1 MKSWKKKM
9 TSLAV
14 SAAMLTGFSAAA
26 LADEVLIAPNPAA
39 QSAVAMQLDGKA
51 LTLTNGAAPIIN
63 EESGR
68 VYLPFRSLFETL
80 GAEVTY
86 DENTGLITAV
96 KGEREVQ
103 FINGQSTV
111 VVKENG
117 KSEMKNT
124 MAAPYVENGQTM
136 VPVRF
141 AGEALGYAIG
151 WDSANKT
158 VVMLNP
164 KTLADKYA
172 GEFTYLQKYLDLN
185 ASYAN
190 KTLAYDAVANVYII
204 DPGSEDMPANY
215 GELQMLMEGVTEAN
229 GNSAI
234 KMTMAD
240 SDKLTGSMNLAAQG
254 YSRQVML
261 EQGQIDLDLL
271 MDMENLMMYI
281 KSPVLGELTGIQSEN
296 DVWLSMDLHDL
307 GISDKMIKDAMA
319 QQGQITTVG
328 DFIEYFL
335 SMIDVTSVDDYAMLD
350 SGLQMAV
357 QYIGD
362 DAFAADGNTYTADVE
377 GAKVEFT
384 LDDKGAMTSYSVD
397 GSFDGVK
404 FIMSGDADKIYL
416 FFEINDYGYI
426 VGMDMDMA
434 WKEAVNSTVKVN
446 PVDYDQE
453 AVIAPMM

>member
-172 GEFTYLQKYLDLN
+172 GEFTYMQKFLDLN
-185 ASYAN
+185 ATYAN

-204 DPGSEDMPANY
+204 DPGSEDIQASFSEM
-215 GELQMLMEGVTEAN
+215 QMLMDGITEAN
-229 GNSAI
+229 GNTVI
-234 KMTMAD
+234 DMVMND
-240 SDKLTGSMNLAAQG
+240 SDKLTGAMNLPAQG
-254 YSRQVML
+254 YVKQEFL
-261 EQGQIDLDLL
+261 GQKIEMKTLLDIN
-271 MDMENLMMYI
+271 NLTMYF
-281 KSPVLGELTGIQSEN
+281 KSPLLDEMTGIQTEGE
-296 DVWLSMDLHDL
+296 VWLSMDLHDL

-319 QQGQITTVG
+319 QQGQITTVS
-328 DFIEYFL
+328 DFIAYYL
-335 SMIDVTSVDDYAMLD
+335 SMTDMSSVDDYAMIENI
-350 SGLQMAV
+350 LQMAV
-357 QYIGD
+357 QYVGD
-362 DAFAADGNTYTADVE
+362 DAFVADGNTYTADVE

>member
-9 TSLAV
+9 TSLAA
-14 SAAMLTGFSAAA
+14 SAAMLSGFSAVA
-26 LADEVLIAPNPAA
+26 LAEDLLIAPNPANN
-39 QSAVAMQLDGKA
+39 AVAMQLDGKV
-51 LTLTNGAAPIIN
+51 LTLSDGAAPVIN
-63 EESGR
+63 AESGR

-86 DENTGLITAV
+86 DEATGLITAV

-103 FINGQSTV
+103 FINGQSAV
-111 VVKENG
+111 VIKENG
-117 KSEMKNT
+117 RSEMVNT

-158 VVMLNP
+158 VVMINAE
-164 KTLADKYA
+164 TLADKYA
-172 GEFTYLQKYLDLN
+172 GEFGYMQKFLDLN
-185 ASYAN
+185 ATYAN
-190 KTLAYDAVANVYII
+190 KALSYDAVANVYII
-204 DPGSEDMPANY
+204 DPGSEDIPATF
-215 GELQMLMEGVTEAN
+215 GEMQMLMEGVSEAN
-229 GNSAI
+229 GNTAI
-234 KMTMAD
+234 DMVMSD
-240 SDKLTGSMNLAAQG
+240 SDKLTGAMNLPAQG
-254 YSRQVML
+254 YVRQ
-261 EQGQIDLDLL
+261 DLL
-271 MDMENLMMYI
+271 GQEIEMKTLLDIDNLMMYF
-281 KSPVLGELTGIQSEN
+281 KSPILDELTGIQSEN
-296 DVWLSMDLHDL
+296 DVWLSMDLRQL
-307 GISDKMIKDAMA
+307 GIDKKMIEDAIA
-319 QQGQITTVG
+319 QQGQITTVR
-328 DFIEYFL
+328 DFIAYFL
-335 SMIDVTSVDDYAMLD
+335 SLVDVTSVDDYAMLD

-362 DAFAADGNTYTADVE
+362 DAFVADGNTYTADVE